1 MSSKLCFD
9 FIFDVLGK
17 AFYLRNFT
25 RMSDIEGKVFHTFPL
40 KTDSV
45 GVVAAIREQQNKTKL
60 SLLDWDSTSDRFQVM
75 KGK

>member
-1 MSSKLCFD
+1 
-9 FIFDVLGK
+9 
-17 AFYLRNFT
+17 
-25 RMSDIEGKVFHTFPL
+25 MSDIEGKVFHTFPL

-45 GVVAAIREQQNKTKL
+45 GVVAVIREQQNKTKL